1 METAPAMTV
10 PSFDPAR
17 RADAIVHALG
27 LALGAVGATVLLV
40 VTAQS
45 SAAGQFVPVLVY
57 VVGLLAM
64 LGFSAAYNLRKPPNE
79 PRADR
84 WRDWLRRFDHAAI
97 FVMIAGTY
105 TPLVLLRLPEP
116 WATGLTVAIWV
127 AAGLG
132 IAAKL
137 LRPRGIETLSVV
149 LYLAMGWI
157 GLVAIDPLLAS
168 VERGA
173 LILVLVGGL
182 VYSGGVVFHLSSRL
196 RYQRALWHAS
206 VLVAA
211 SIHYAAI
218 LSLVVA

>member
-1 METAPAMTV
+1 MTV
-10 PSFDPAR
+10 PSLDPAR

-27 LALGAVGATVLLV
+27 LTLGAVGATVLLV
-40 VTAQS
+40 VTAL
-45 SAAGQFVPVLVY
+45 AGVAGQFVPVLVY
-57 VVGLLAM
+57 VVGLVAM
-64 LGFSAAYNLRKPPNE
+64 LACSAAYNLRGSWNE

-116 WATGLTVAIWV
+116 WATGLTVAIWA

>member
-1 METAPAMTV
+1 MSFST
-10 PSFDPAR
+10 FDPAR

-27 LALGAVGATVLLV
+27 VGLGAIGATVLLV
-40 VTAQS
+40 AAARTGVT
-45 SAAGQFVPVLVY
+45 GQFVPVLVY
-57 VVGLLAM
+57 VVGLIAM
-64 LGFSAAYNLRKPPNE
+64 LGFSAAYNLRE
-79 PRADR
+79 ARSASRDDR

-116 WATGLTVAIWV
+116 WASGLTVAIWT
-127 AAGLG
+127 AAVLG

-137 LRPRGIETLSVV
+137 LRPRGIETVSVV
-149 LYLAMGWI
+149 LYLLMGWI

-182 VYSGGVVFHLSSRL
+182 VYSGGVVFHLSSRM

-206 VLVAA
+206 VLIAA

>member
-1 METAPAMTV
+1 MTV

-17 RADAIVHALG
+17 RADAFVHALG
-27 LALGAVGATVLLV
+27 LALGAVGAVALLV
-40 VTAQS
+40 ATARGGVD
-45 SAAGQFVPVLVY
+45 GQFVPILIY
-57 VVGLLAM
+57 VVGLVAM
-64 LGFSAAYNLRKPPNE
+64 LGFSAAYNLRAPRNE
-79 PRADR
+79 AGGDR

-116 WATGLTVAIWV
+116 WATGLTVAIWI
-127 AAGLG
+127 AAAAG

-149 LYLAMGWI
+149 LYLAMGWV
-157 GLVAIDPLLAS
+157 GLVAIDPLLQS

-173 LILVLVGGL
+173 LILVLLGGL

-206 VLVAA
+206 VLIAA

-218 LSLVVA
+218 FSLVVG

>member
-1 METAPAMTV
+1 MPAMSFST
-10 PSFDPAR
+10 FDPAR

-27 LALGAVGATVLLV
+27 VGLGAIGATVLLV
-40 VTAQS
+40 AAARTGVT
-45 SAAGQFVPVLVY
+45 GQFVPVLVY
-57 VVGLLAM
+57 VVGLIAM
-64 LGFSAAYNLRKPPNE
+64 LGFSAAYNLRE
-79 PRADR
+79 ARSASRDDR

-116 WATGLTVAIWV
+116 WASGLTIAIWT
-127 AAGLG
+127 AAALG

-137 LRPRGIETLSVV
+137 LRPRGIEMVSVV
-149 LYLAMGWI
+149 LYLLMGWI

-182 VYSGGVVFHLSSRL
+182 VYSGGVVFHLSSRM

-206 VLVAA
+206 VLIAA

>member
-1 METAPAMTV
+1 MTV
-10 PSFDPAR
+10 PSIDPAQ

-27 LALGAVGATVLLV
+27 LTLGAVGTAVLLAV
-40 VTAQS
+40 AAR
-45 SAAGQFVPVLVY
+45 SATAGQFVPVLVY
-57 VVGLLAM
+57 AVGLIAM
-64 LGFSAAYNLRKPPNE
+64 LGCSAAYNLRVSRSAPP
-79 PRADR
+79 ADR
-84 WRDWLRRFDHAAI
+84 WSDWLRRFDHAAI

-105 TPLVLLRLPEP
+105 TPLVALRLPEP
-116 WATGLTVAIWV
+116 WATGLIAAIWT
-127 AAGLG
+127 AAALG

-137 LRPRGIETLSVV
+137 LQPRGIESASVV

-157 GLVAIDPLLAS
+157 GLVALDPLLAS

-173 LILVLVGGL
+173 LILVLLGGL
-182 VYSGGVVFHLSSRL
+182 VYSGGVLFHLSSRL
-196 RYQRALWHAS
+196 RYQRALWHGS

>member
-1 METAPAMTV
+1 MTV
-10 PSFDPAR
+10 PSLDPAR
-17 RADAIVHALG
+17 RADAFVHALG
-27 LALGAVGATVLLV
+27 LTLGAIGATVLLV
-40 VTAQS
+40 A
-45 SAAGQFVPVLVY
+45 AARRDGAGQFVPILVY
-57 VVGLLAM
+57 VVGLIAM
-64 LGFSAAYNLRKPPNE
+64 LGFSAAYNLRGFRSGPGE
-79 PRADR
+79 DR

-116 WATGLTVAIWV
+116 WATGLTVAIWS
-127 AAGLG
+127 AAALG

-137 LRPRGIETLSVV
+137 LRPRGIETVSVV

-168 VERGA
+168 VEHGA
-173 LILVLVGGL
+173 LILVLAGGL
-182 VYSGGVVFHLSSRL
+182 VYSGGVVFHLSSRM

-206 VLVAA
+206 VLIAA

-218 LSLVVA
+218 FALVVG

>member
-1 METAPAMTV
+1 MTV

-27 LALGAVGATVLLV
+27 LTLGAVGATVLLV
-40 VTAQS
+40 VTAR
-45 SAAGQFVPVLVY
+45 AGVAGQFVPVLVY
-57 VVGLLAM
+57 VVGLVAM
-64 LGFSAAYNLRKPPNE
+64 LGCSAAYNLRGSWNE

-105 TPLVLLRLPEP
+105 TPLVALRLPEP
-116 WATGLTVAIWV
+116 WATGLTVAIWA

>member
-1 METAPAMTV
+1 MTV
-10 PSFDPAR
+10 PSVDPAR

-27 LALGAVGATVLLV
+27 LTLGAIGATVLLV
-40 VTAQS
+40 VTAHS
-45 SAAGQFVPVLVY
+45 GVAGQFVPVLVY
-57 VVGLLAM
+57 VVGLVAM
-64 LGFSAAYNLRKPPNE
+64 LGCSAAYNLRKAPSE

-116 WATGLTVAIWV
+116 WATGLTVAIW
-127 AAGLG
+127 AAAALG

-137 LRPRGIETLSVV
+137 LRPRGIEALSVV
-149 LYLAMGWI
+149 LYLLMGWI

>member
-1 METAPAMTV
+1 MPAMSFST
-10 PSFDPAR
+10 FDPAR

-27 LALGAVGATVLLV
+27 VGLGAIGATVLLV
-40 VTAQS
+40 AAARTGVT
-45 SAAGQFVPVLVY
+45 GQFVPVLVY
-57 VVGLLAM
+57 VVGLIAM
-64 LGFSAAYNLRKPPNE
+64 LGFSAAYNLRE
-79 PRADR
+79 ARSASRDDR

-116 WATGLTVAIWV
+116 WASGLTIAIWT
-127 AAGLG
+127 AAALG

-137 LRPRGIETLSVV
+137 LRPRGIETVSVV
-149 LYLAMGWI
+149 LYLLMGWI

-182 VYSGGVVFHLSSRL
+182 VYSGGVVFHLSSRM
-196 RYQRALWHAS
+196 RYQRALWHVS
-206 VLVAA
+206 VLIAA

>member
-1 METAPAMTV
+1 MTV
-10 PSFDPAR
+10 PFLDPAR

-27 LALGAVGATVLLV
+27 VGLGAIGATVLLV
-40 VTAQS
+40 AAARTGVT
-45 SAAGQFVPVLVY
+45 GQFVPVLVY
-57 VVGLLAM
+57 VVGLIAM
-64 LGFSAAYNLRKPPNE
+64 LGFSAAYNLRE
-79 PRADR
+79 ARSASRDDR

-116 WATGLTVAIWV
+116 WASGLTVAIWT
-127 AAGLG
+127 AAVLG

-137 LRPRGIETLSVV
+137 LRPRGIETVSVV
-149 LYLAMGWI
+149 LYLLMGWI
-157 GLVAIDPLLAS
+157 GLVAIDPLVAS

-182 VYSGGVVFHLSSRL
+182 VYSGGVVFHLSSRM

-206 VLVAA
+206 VLIAA
-211 SIHYAAI
+211 SIHYVAI

>member
-1 METAPAMTV
+1 MTV

-27 LALGAVGATVLLV
+27 LTLGAIGATILLV

-45 SAAGQFVPVLVY
+45 AVAGQFVPVLVY
-57 VVGLLAM
+57 VVGLIAM
-64 LGFSAAYNLRKPPNE
+64 LGCSAAYNLRKSPSE

-116 WATGLTVAIWV
+116 WATGLTVAIWA

-137 LRPRGIETLSVV
+137 LRPRGIEALSVV
-149 LYLAMGWI
+149 LYLLMGWI

>member
-1 METAPAMTV
+1 MPAMSFST
-10 PSFDPAR
+10 FDPAR

-27 LALGAVGATVLLV
+27 VGLGAIGATVLLV
-40 VTAQS
+40 ATARTGVT
-45 SAAGQFVPVLVY
+45 GQFVPVLVY
-57 VVGLLAM
+57 VVGLIAM
-64 LGFSAAYNLRKPPNE
+64 LGFSAAYNLRE
-79 PRADR
+79 ARSASRDDR

-116 WATGLTVAIWV
+116 WASGLTIAIWT
-127 AAGLG
+127 AAALG

-137 LRPRGIETLSVV
+137 LRPRGIETVSVV
-149 LYLAMGWI
+149 LYLLMGWI
-157 GLVAIDPLLAS
+157 GLVAIDPLVAS

-182 VYSGGVVFHLSSRL
+182 VYSGGVVFHLSSRM

-206 VLVAA
+206 VLIAA

>member
-1 METAPAMTV
+1 MTV
-10 PSFDPAR
+10 PSLDPAR

-27 LALGAVGATVLLV
+27 LTLGAVGATVLLV
-40 VTAQS
+40 VTAL
-45 SAAGQFVPVLVY
+45 AGVAGQFVPVLVY
-57 VVGLLAM
+57 VVGLVAM
-64 LGFSAAYNLRKPPNE
+64 LGCSAAYNLRGSWNE

-116 WATGLTVAIWV
+116 WATGLTVAIWA

>member
-1 METAPAMTV
+1 MPAMSFST
-10 PSFDPAR
+10 FDPAR

-27 LALGAVGATVLLV
+27 VGLGAIGATVLLV
-40 VTAQS
+40 AAARTGVT
-45 SAAGQFVPVLVY
+45 GQFVPVLVY
-57 VVGLLAM
+57 VVGLIAM
-64 LGFSAAYNLRKPPNE
+64 LGFSAAYNLRE
-79 PRADR
+79 ARSASRDDR

-116 WATGLTVAIWV
+116 WASGLTIAIWT
-127 AAGLG
+127 AAALG

-137 LRPRGIETLSVV
+137 LRPRGIETVSVV
-149 LYLAMGWI
+149 LYLLMGWI
-157 GLVAIDPLLAS
+157 GLVAIDPLVAS

-182 VYSGGVVFHLSSRL
+182 VYSGGVVFHLSSRM

-206 VLVAA
+206 VLIAA